1 MGWEG
6 AGLHRAEGV
15 SQTDLG
21 HQQFHRLIYS
31 PLPTPTP
38 SPNPL
43 LPPHTL
49 TPAMFPTFIVCVHL
63 PEDLVCSL
71 LGRGL
76 VLRHLHHG
84 GHHLVDGLQRHICE
98 CALED
103 GGWVMVLTQ
112 LTKEHIQGRVRTL
125 LSSEQVSQTRCWAKG
140 ARKV

>member
-63 PEDLVCSL
+63 PEDLICSL
-71 LGRGL
+71 LGHGL
-76 VLRHLHHG
+76 VLNARQLQQHLRACQLGYASSVPLSRHFKTTYLHFNCF
-84 GHHLVDGLQRHICE
+84 VDFAPLNNDRIFNF
-98 CALED
+98 
-103 GGWVMVLTQ
+103 
-112 LTKEHIQGRVRTL
+112 
-125 LSSEQVSQTRCWAKG
+125 
-140 ARKV
+140 

>member
-1 MGWEG
+1 M
-6 AGLHRAEGV
+6 HREESV
-15 SQTDLG
+15 SQTPLCN
-21 HQQFHRLIYS
+21 QQFHRLIYF

-38 SPNPL
+38 SSNSL
-43 LPPHTL
+43 LSPHLL

-71 LGRGL
+71 LGHGL
-76 VLRHLHHG
+76 VLGHLHHG
-84 GHHLVDGLQRHICE
+84 GHHLVDGLQRGICE

-103 GGWVMVLTQ
+103 RGWVMVLAL
-112 LTKEHIQGRVRTL
+112 LTKEHGQGRVRTL